1 MTGVLIRGD
10 DCPVKTDTQGED
22 RVTMKEEMSDAAARH
37 GMPRR
42 SKEARKRRIL
52 ASIFQREHG
61 PPDTLIWDFQPSE
74 LEDDTF
80 LSF

>member
-10 DCPVKTDTQGED
+10 DCPVKTDTQGEG
-22 RVTMKEEMSDAAARH
+22 RVTMEEEMSDAAARH

-42 SKEARKRRIL
+42 SKEETEGFL
-52 ASIFQREHG
+52 PTIFQREHG
-61 PPDTLIWDFQPSE
+61 PPDTLIWYFQPSE

-80 LSF
+80 LLF